1 MLAAREEQGGGIAD
15 LCEPFALHGENADL
29 VHRAKAVLEAA
40 QDAIL
45 VAALALEAEHDI
57 DHMLQHARA
66 GDGAILGD
74 MAHQHQRHAIFLGIA
89 DEFEGRGAH
98 LADGARRALDLVGMH
113 GLDRIDHQ
121 QRGRLHAVQRGENV
135 AHRGGGGQLD
145 RRLGQ
150 PQPVGPQAHLPGRFL
165 AADVDRRLTG
175 QGQLDLPMPGSPPI
189 RMALPG
195 TMPPPSARSSSAMP
209 DRRRCSGGVSSSS
222 ASNTTGRPPLERLC
236 LLENTVA
243 GASSLSVF
251 HSPQSAH
258 CPCQRKLTLPQA
270 EQT

>member
-89 DEFEGRGAH
+89 DEFEGTGAH

-175 QGQLDLPMPGSPPI
+175 QGQLGRRLQQQGGFADARIAAHENGAARHDAAAQRPVQLGNA
-189 RMALPG
+189 RQAALQ
-195 TMPPPSARSSSAMP
+195 
-209 DRRRCSGGVSSSS
+209 RRGFVVQR
-222 ASNTTGRPPLERLC
+222 LEHHRAA
-236 LLENTVA
+236 TA
-243 GASSLSVF
+243 GEIVLG
-251 HSPQSAH
+251 
-258 CPCQRKLTLPQA
+258 
-270 EQT
+270 